1 VYIAA
6 HTEAQTVNSN
16 AKGDN
21 AMNRI
26 GVAILL
32 ALAWAG
38 VTFAQAPAPAAKGP
52 STAEAVK
59 QLEHDWT
66 DAEIAGDVEKLGQIL
81 ADDWMGIGYDGK
93 RDTKQAVLADL
104 KSGKSKLESAEFGPM
119 DVKVLG
125 NVAVV
130 QGSDT
135 EKSTI
140 GGKDT
145 SGKWV
150 WMDVFVKRGGK
161 WMAVRSQSAMVK

>member
-1 VYIAA
+1 
-6 HTEAQTVNSN
+6 
-16 AKGDN
+16 
-21 AMNRI
+21 MNRI
-26 GVAILL
+26 GLAMLL

-38 VTFAQAPAPAAKGP
+38 VSFAQAELLTAKGP
-52 STAEAVK
+52 STAEAIK

-66 DAEIAGDVEKLGQIL
+66 DAAKAGDAEKLGQIL
-81 ADDWMGIGYDGK
+81 ADDWMELTYDGK
-93 RDTKQAVLADL
+93 KLTKQAALADL
-104 KSGKSKLESAEFGPM
+104 KSGKSKVESFEFGPM

-135 EKSTI
+135 EKSTTE
-140 GGKDT
+140 GKDT

-150 WMDVFVKRGGK
+150 WMDVFAKRGGK

>member
-1 VYIAA
+1 
-6 HTEAQTVNSN
+6 
-16 AKGDN
+16 
-21 AMNRI
+21 MNRI
-26 GVAILL
+26 GLAMLL

-38 VTFAQAPAPAAKGP
+38 VSFAQAEAPAAKGP
-52 STAEAVK
+52 STSEAIK

-66 DAEIAGDVEKLGQIL
+66 DAAKAGDAEKLGQIL
-81 ADDWMGIGYDGK
+81 ADDWMELTYDGK
-93 RDTKQAVLADL
+93 KLTKQAALADL
-104 KSGKSKLESAEFGPM
+104 KSGKSKVESFEFGPM

-135 EKSTI
+135 EKSTTE
-140 GGKDT
+140 GKDT

-150 WMDVFVKRGGK
+150 WMDVFAKRGGK